1 MARKCKHILGTSIM
15 ALSCPCKCRGPDSL
29 RFPKFLETTLKAS
42 MIGCAKGDRACMQ
55 KSLCKV
61 SIKFTQIKLKQ

>member
-1 MARKCKHILGTSIM
+1 MARECKHVVGTRII
-15 ALSCPCKCRGPDSL
+15 ALSSPSKCRGPDSL
-29 RFPKFLETTLKAS
+29 RFPKFLETILKAS
-42 MIGCAKGDRACMQ
+42 TIGCAKGDGACMQ